1 MSIHVGGIDDKS
13 VNDFI
18 NDLDIR
24 KDGSNM
30 YKDIENKLDKLVAK
44 DIVSEWRWE
53 LDKIIVFVDDN
64 MWEDF
69 KKATKDLF
77 VLDDNG
83 LKAIIL
89 RDYICLDLDPNMDFN
104 L

>member
-1 MSIHVGGIDDKS
+1 MSIHVGNIDDKS

-18 NDLDIR
+18 NALDIR
-24 KDGSNM
+24 KDESNM
-30 YKDIENKLDKLVAK
+30 YKDIEKELDNLVAK
-44 DIVSEWRWE
+44 NVMDEWRWE
-53 LDKIIVFVDDN
+53 YSKIIVFVDDN

-77 VLDDNG
+77 LLDDNG
-83 LKAIIL
+83 LKAIIQ
-89 RDYICLDLDPNMDFN
+89 RDYICLDLDPDEDFN

>member
-1 MSIHVGGIDDKS
+1 MSIHVGNIDDKS

-18 NDLDIR
+18 NALDIR
-24 KDGSNM
+24 KDEPNM

-53 LDKIIVFVDDN
+53 SDKLLVFVNDSD
-64 MWEDF
+64 WEEF
-69 KKATKDLF
+69 KEITDRLF

-83 LKAIIL
+83 LKAYIQD
-89 RDYICLDLDPNMDFN
+89 DYICLELDPDEDFN
-104 L
+104 A